1 MASSKR
7 IAGQFAWASA
17 SRVGAALLQA
27 LLFILA
33 ARAVP
38 PAEFGVL
45 AAMLGVTTLLQTI
58 FDMGVQTFTTRE
70 RAARGDVGAI
80 ATALRFNARTSV
92 LLAVV
97 AAAIIVGA
105 ALVVDPAFALML
117 PLAVWVSAERTADV
131 RLTISFA
138 DGDVRGNAINLLSR
152 RALAIVLFLAL
163 VFVSVEPLLSYA
175 FAVAIAAI
183 GSSIFANLYVRGR
196 VTAVP
201 DMSYRQLMRA
211 SWPYW
216 LNSVATQARNLDSAI
231 TAGFAGAVEA
241 GFFSV
246 ASRLTSPL
254 RILPTT
260 LSSVLLPNAAKSDGS
275 RADTIALLRLAGL
288 AWTATTALYVAL
300 ILTAPWFVPLL
311 LGADYAGSVSAVQI
325 VIAGLPFAAL
335 ISLLSSILQ
344 GHGRKHFVATVST
357 VSVIACLAMVALGS
371 SAWGAE
377 GAAAALTV
385 NFVAQSIAITI
396 GFYIY
401 VWKGTGENT

>member
-1 MASSKR
+1 MANSKR

-27 LLFILA
+27 LLFVLA

-38 PAEFGVL
+38 PAEFGLL
-45 AAMLGVTTLLQTI
+45 AAMLGVTTLLQTV

-80 ATALRFNARTSV
+80 ATALRFNARTSL

-97 AAAIIVGA
+97 ACAIIGGAAI
-105 ALVVDPAFALML
+105 LLDPAFALML

-152 RALAIVLFLAL
+152 RALAILLFLLL
-163 VFVSVEPLLSYA
+163 VAGSVEPLLSYSL
-175 FAVAIAAI
+175 AVAIAAI
-183 GSSIFANLYVRGR
+183 GSSIFANFYVRGR
-196 VTAVP
+196 VTAVA
-201 DMSYRQLMRA
+201 DMTYRELMRA

-231 TAGFAGAVEA
+231 TAGFAGAAEA

-260 LSSVLLPNAAKSDGS
+260 LSSVLLPNAARSDGS
-275 RADTIALLRLAGL
+275 RKETSSLLRLAAV
-288 AWTATTALYVAL
+288 AWSATTALYIAL
-300 ILTAPWFVPLL
+300 IIAAPWFVPLL
-311 LGADYAGSVSAVQI
+311 LGADYSGSVLAVQI
-325 VIAGLPFAAL
+325 VVAGLPFAAL

-344 GHGRKHFVATVST
+344 GHGRKHFVATVAT
-357 VSVIACLAMVALGS
+357 VSVIACLAMVAVGA

-385 NFVAQSIAITI
+385 NFVGQATAIAL
-396 GFYIY
+396 GFYRY
-401 VWKGTGENT
+401 VWNEEGKAQ

>member
-38 PAEFGVL
+38 PAEFGLL

-97 AAAIIVGA
+97 AAGIIVGA
-105 ALVVDPAFALML
+105 ALIFDPAFALML

-152 RALAIVLFLAL
+152 RTLAILLFLAL
-163 VFVSVEPLLSYA
+163 VFVGIEPLLSYA
-175 FAVAIAAI
+175 VAVAVAAV
-183 GSSIFANLYVRGR
+183 GSSVFANLYVRGR
-196 VTAVP
+196 VTAPP
-201 DMSYRQLMRA
+201 DMTYRQLMRA

-231 TAGFAGAVEA
+231 TASFAGAVQA

-275 RADTIALLRLAGL
+275 RSETLALLRLAGL
-288 AWTATTALYVAL
+288 AWAATTALYVAL
-300 ILTAPWFVPLL
+300 ILTAPWFVPSL
-311 LGADYAGSVSAVQI
+311 LGADYAGSVPAVQI
-325 VIAGLPFAAL
+325 VVAGLPFAAL

-357 VSVIACLAMVALGS
+357 VSVIACLAMVAIGS
-371 SAWGAE
+371 SVWGAE

-385 NFVAQSIAITI
+385 NFATQSVAIAI
-396 GFYIY
+396 GFYNF
-401 VWKGTGENT
+401 VWKGNGKST